1 MCLREDGSQGFPPP
15 DSTLRTFLLSA
26 ADPSDNARTAKQLH
40 AFMYSLLSVTHER
53 LQAISTECGYLLP
66 TEDVFA
72 NVPRGS
78 RESLASVCTVRQ
90 NKMASVFRDRMTSG
104 QSFKA
109 SNRYRLEFYDDV
121 INRAT
126 QDMNHCEEQKG
137 AGVQSPSRY
146 IFQGRGVKE
155 AGERLCRLI
164 DPQHVLDSPTGPRRP
179 LVVISFDESHILTDN
194 PRDERWTLFSELRR
208 VLRGMVDLPVFS
220 LFLSTAGRFHRF
232 TPEKRLDPSGRIAN
246 SILCVLHPISEI
258 SFDDI
263 AFPAS
268 EDTVMLDRVV
278 EMDWIS
284 HLGRPLFGTRYD
296 ALSKDRRQPEVMVFA
311 KQKLLGGS
319 SITLQEDN
327 KAGILA
333 CLSVRFALEFNA
345 DANALA
351 VACAQVER
359 HMRLCI
365 TATSR
370 LEKLVTLAG
379 SEPLLAEAACD
390 LLKQASMDPVR
401 HLAKH
406 SDLNCIDRGR
416 RGELIA
422 AFILMQAR
430 DKAAVGRRWMSVCEF
445 MEALLPSAAY
455 EKLLCTLPKL
465 WRREDKPFNETFED
479 YRMWFNHVIRIE
491 DATMIEADSLWKF
504 ITRGAMVV
512 CKHNQF
518 GVDIVLPA
526 CVAQEKL
533 SRHTITAILIQVKND
548 KRYTDTVKSKLFDAM
563 DPFLVGLF
571 PKEQSSRP
579 VIRVVFALASPKSV
593 VVIPPRRTREPHYYD
608 DFTAFDV
615 WCAGLSS
622 DTFRHIGDDVTPYK
636 DLLERSLQ
644 PHDAFNLKEIDEQP
658 PVKEDMKLMR
668 GLRRRRMAALVMAE
682 DGHSSIHSP

>member
-1 MCLREDGSQGFPPP
+1 
-15 DSTLRTFLLSA
+15 
-26 ADPSDNARTAKQLH
+26 
-40 AFMYSLLSVTHER
+40 
-53 LQAISTECGYLLP
+53 
-66 TEDVFA
+66 
-72 NVPRGS
+72 
-78 RESLASVCTVRQ
+78 
-90 NKMASVFRDRMTSG
+90 
-104 QSFKA
+104 
-109 SNRYRLEFYDDV
+109 
-121 INRAT
+121 
-126 QDMNHCEEQKG
+126 
-137 AGVQSPSRY
+137 
-146 IFQGRGVKE
+146 
-155 AGERLCRLI
+155 
-164 DPQHVLDSPTGPRRP
+164 
-179 LVVISFDESHILTDN
+179 
-194 PRDERWTLFSELRR
+194 
-208 VLRGMVDLPVFS
+208 
-220 LFLSTAGRFHRF
+220 
-232 TPEKRLDPSGRIAN
+232 
-246 SILCVLHPISEI
+246 
-258 SFDDI
+258 
-263 AFPAS
+263 
-268 EDTVMLDRVV
+268 
-278 EMDWIS
+278 
-284 HLGRPLFGTRYD
+284 
-296 ALSKDRRQPEVMVFA
+296 MVFA

-345 DANALA
+345 DTNALA

-430 DKAAVGRRWMSVCEF
+430 DKAAVGRRWTSVCEF

-455 EKLLCTLPKL
+455 QELLYTLPNF
-465 WRREDKPFNETFED
+465 WCREEGKPFHETFKD

-491 DATMIEADSLWKF
+491 AAKMISTDSLWKF

-526 CVAQEKL
+526 CVAQENL
-533 SRHTITAILIQVKND
+533 SRRTTTAILIQVKND
-548 KRYTDTVKSKLFDAM
+548 KRYTNTIQSKLFDYM
-563 DPFLVGLF
+563 DPFQVGLF
-571 PKEQSSRP
+571 HKEQLPRP
-579 VIRVVFALASPKSV
+579 VIRVVFALASPKSGV
-593 VVIPPRRTREPHYYD
+593 VFPRSRTRERHHHD

-615 WCAGLSS
+615 WCAGLSD
-622 DTFRHIGDDVTPYK
+622 DTFRHIGNDVTPYK

-644 PHDAFNLKEIDEQP
+644 PHDAFNLEEIDEQP

-668 GLRRRRMAALVMAE
+668 GRRRRRMAALVMTE